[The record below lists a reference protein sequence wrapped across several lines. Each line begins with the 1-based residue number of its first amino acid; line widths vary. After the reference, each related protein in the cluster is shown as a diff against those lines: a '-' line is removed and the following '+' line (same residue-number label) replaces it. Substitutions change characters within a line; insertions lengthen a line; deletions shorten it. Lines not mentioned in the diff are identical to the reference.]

1 MSRLIVVMLIAFCS
15 VGCGPQRPPMAKVTG
30 KVTYRNKP
38 LTFGSLQFQPAAG
51 QPGRGYIQPDGTFEL
66 STYGDRDG
74 AAIGKHTVRITCLTS
89 QDPNAKPTQGE
100 TPTGTSLIPAK
111 YGALA
116 TTPLVEIE
124 VKEINEPMVFDLK
137 D

>member
-1 MSRLIVVMLIAFCS
+1 MSRLLAVVLIVVGV

-30 KVTYRNKP
+30 KVTYRGKP

-74 AAIGKHTVRITCLTS
+74 AQIGKHTVRITCLTS
-89 QDPNAKPTQGE
+89 QDPNAKPSTGE
-100 TPTGTSLIPAK
+100 ASAGTSLIPAK

-116 TTPLVEIE
+116 TTPLTDIE
-124 VKEINEPMVFDLK
+124 VKEVNEPMVFDLK